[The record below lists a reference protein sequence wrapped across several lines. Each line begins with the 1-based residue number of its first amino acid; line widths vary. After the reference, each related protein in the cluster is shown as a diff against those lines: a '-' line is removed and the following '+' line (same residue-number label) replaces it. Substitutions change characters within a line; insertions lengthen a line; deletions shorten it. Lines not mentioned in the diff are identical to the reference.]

1 MFWIQTLKSFI
12 NYRMYGF
19 RVDNIEIVCNFT
31 SGFYKKGF
39 GFEEFEMFEELIPF
53 KLKYK

>member
-1 MFWIQTLKSFI
+1 
-12 NYRMYGF
+12 MYGF